1 MRFILFER
9 FLFKRF
15 LLVRFLLVRFILRR
29 PPAAGAAAA
38 FAGAAGQG
46 AAAAPAFA
54 AGAAAA
60 PAFAAGAAA
69 AFATAAGATIE
80 FAALVTFFTALL
92 TDFVRDENSPPRPE
106 FVFAGTG
113 VAFAAIYLEAGFYA
127 DFRFVLFLRFL
138 RLRFLRDFLLRRPPT
153 A

>member
-1 MRFILFER
+1 M
-9 FLFKRF
+9 
-15 LLVRFLLVRFILRR
+15 RFILRR
-29 PPAAGAAAA
+29 PPTVGAAA
-38 FAGAAGQG
+38 
-46 AAAAPAFA
+46 
-54 AGAAAA
+54 
-60 PAFAAGAAA
+60 AFAAGAAA
-69 AFATAAGATIE
+69 AFAAAAFAAAAAAAAAAAFAAAAFAAAAFAAGAAAAGATIE

-92 TDFVRDENSPPRPE
+92 TDFVRDEKSPPRPE

>member
-1 MRFILFER
+1 VRFLFER

-38 FAGAAGQG
+38 FAPA
-46 AAAAPAFA
+46 AFA
-54 AGAAAA
+54 GTAA
-60 PAFAAGAAA
+60 FAGAAA
-69 AFATAAGATIE
+69 AFAAPAFAAAAFAAAAGATIE

-113 VAFAAIYLEAGFYA
+113 VAFADIYLEAGFYA

>member
-1 MRFILFER
+1 MR

-29 PPAAGAAAA
+29 PPAAGAAA
-38 FAGAAGQG
+38 FPP
-46 AAAAPAFA
+46 AAPAFA

-60 PAFAAGAAA
+60 PAFAAGAA
-69 AFATAAGATIE
+69 AAGATIE

>member
-1 MRFILFER
+1 M
-9 FLFKRF
+9 
-15 LLVRFLLVRFILRR
+15 RFILRR
-29 PPAAGAAAA
+29 PPTVGAAGAAAA
-38 FAGAAGQG
+38 FAAAAGAAAAG
-46 AAAAPAFA
+46 AAAAAFAAAAGAAPAFA
-54 AGAAAA
+54 A
-60 PAFAAGAAA
+60 PAFAA
-69 AFATAAGATIE
+69 AAGATIE

-92 TDFVRDENSPPRPE
+92 TDFVRDEKSPPRPE

>member
-1 MRFILFER
+1 M
-9 FLFKRF
+9 
-15 LLVRFLLVRFILRR
+15 RFILRR
-29 PPAAGAAAA
+29 PPTVGAAGAAAA
-38 FAGAAGQG
+38 FAAAAGAAPAFAA

-54 AGAAAA
+54 A
-60 PAFAAGAAA
+60 
-69 AFATAAGATIE
+69 AAGATIE

-92 TDFVRDENSPPRPE
+92 TDFVRDEKSPPRPE

>member
-1 MRFILFER
+1 M
-9 FLFKRF
+9 
-15 LLVRFLLVRFILRR
+15 RFILRR
-29 PPAAGAAAA
+29 PPTVGAAAA
-38 FAGAAGQG
+38 FAAAGAAFAAPAFAA

-54 AGAAAA
+54 A
-60 PAFAAGAAA
+60 
-69 AFATAAGATIE
+69 AAGATIE

-92 TDFVRDENSPPRPE
+92 TDFVRDEKSPPRPE

>member
-1 MRFILFER
+1 M
-9 FLFKRF
+9 
-15 LLVRFLLVRFILRR
+15 RFILRR
-29 PPAAGAAAA
+29 PPTVGAAAA
-38 FAGAAGQG
+38 FAGAA
-46 AAAAPAFA
+46 AAAAAAAFAAAAAAAAAAAFAAPAFA
-54 AGAAAA
+54 A
-60 PAFAAGAAA
+60 AAGAA
-69 AFATAAGATIE
+69 AAGATIE

-92 TDFVRDENSPPRPE
+92 TDFVRDEKSPPRPE

>member
-1 MRFILFER
+1 M
-9 FLFKRF
+9 
-15 LLVRFLLVRFILRR
+15 RFILRR
-29 PPAAGAAAA
+29 PPTVGAPGAAAFAAAGAAGAA
-38 FAGAAGQG
+38 FAAPAFAA

-54 AGAAAA
+54 A
-60 PAFAAGAAA
+60 
-69 AFATAAGATIE
+69 AAGATIE

-92 TDFVRDENSPPRPE
+92 TDFVRDEKSPPRPE

>member
-1 MRFILFER
+1 VR

-29 PPAAGAAAA
+29 PPAAGAAPA
-38 FAGAAGQG
+38 FAP
-46 AAAAPAFA
+46 AAPAFA
-54 AGAAAA
+54 AAAAFA
-60 PAFAAGAAA
+60 AEAFAAGAA
-69 AFATAAGATIE
+69 AAGATIE

>member
-1 MRFILFER
+1 M
-9 FLFKRF
+9 
-15 LLVRFLLVRFILRR
+15 RFILRR
-29 PPAAGAAAA
+29 PPTVGAAGAAAA
-38 FAGAAGQG
+38 FAAAAFAAAAGAA
-46 AAAAPAFA
+46 AAAFAAAAGAAPAFA
-54 AGAAAA
+54 A
-60 PAFAAGAAA
+60 PAFAA
-69 AFATAAGATIE
+69 AAGATIE

-92 TDFVRDENSPPRPE
+92 TDFVRDEKSPPRPE